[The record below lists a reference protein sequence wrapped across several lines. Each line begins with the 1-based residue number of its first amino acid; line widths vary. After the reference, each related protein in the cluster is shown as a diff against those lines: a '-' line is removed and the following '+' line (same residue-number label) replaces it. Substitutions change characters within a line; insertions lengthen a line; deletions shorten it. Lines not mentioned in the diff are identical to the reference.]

1 MMRMSGGQLILAAT
15 PLGNILDA
23 SPRLKETLEQADLI
37 AAEDTRR
44 AKRLFADLNLEIKA
58 PVISLFEENE
68 IEKIPDIIEK
78 LKNGLKVVVIS
89 DAGTPAISDPGY
101 RLVTK
106 AIKENISITVIPGP
120 SAVLSAL
127 VLSGLP
133 TDRFSFEGFIARKG
147 KERTEILN
155 NLNTQSRTMVIFESP
170 RRTSQTLQDIQE
182 IVGND
187 RKAAVVRE
195 ISKTY
200 EEVIRGSLKELVAW
214 ANSKEVLGEIT
225 LVIAGVENT
234 GKKEVDD
241 EAIAEVKQLIAA
253 GSSFK
258 DAVQEV
264 STQRGLSRRE
274 LYEASLRLDS

>member
-1 MMRMSGGQLILAAT
+1 MSGGQLILAAT

-106 AIKENISITVIPGP
+106 AIEENISITVIPGP

-147 KERTEILN
+147 KERTEILS

-170 RRTSQTLQDIQE
+170 RRTLQTLQDIQE
-182 IVGND
+182 IVGDD

-234 GKKEVDD
+234 GKKEVD
-241 EAIAEVKQLIAA
+241 EQAIGEVKQLIAA

>member
-1 MMRMSGGQLILAAT
+1 MSGGQLILAAT

-78 LKNGLKVVVIS
+78 LKSGLKVVVIS

-106 AIKENISITVIPGP
+106 AIEENISITVIPGP

-155 NLNTQSRTMVIFESP
+155 NLNNQSRTMVIFESP
-170 RRTSQTLQDIQE
+170 RRTLQTLQDIQE
-182 IVGND
+182 IVGDD

-234 GKKEVDD
+234 GKKEVD
-241 EAIAEVKQLIAA
+241 EQAIAEVKQLIAA

>member
-15 PLGNILDA
+15 PLGNVLDA
-23 SPRLKETLEQADLI
+23 SERLKQTLQAADLI

-44 AKRLFADLNLEIKA
+44 AKRLFADLNLDVSA

-78 LKNGLKVVVIS
+78 LKTGAKVVVIS

-106 AIKENISITVIPGP
+106 AIEENISITVIPGP

-127 VLSGLP
+127 ILSGLP

-155 NLNTQSRTMVIFESP
+155 NLNTQSRTMVLFESP
-170 RRTSQTLQDIQE
+170 RRTLQTLQDIQE
-182 IVGND
+182 VVGEN

-200 EEVIRGSLKELVAW
+200 EEVIRGSISDLVSW
-214 ANSKEVLGEIT
+214 AQAKEVLGEIT

-234 GKKEVDD
+234 GKKEVDE
-241 EAIAEVKQLIAA
+241 EAIRQVKQLVDA

-264 STQRGLSRRE
+264 STQQGLSRRE

>member
-1 MMRMSGGQLILAAT
+1 MSGGQLILAAT

-23 SPRLKETLEQADLI
+23 SERLKQTLQEADLI

-44 AKRLFADLNLEIKA
+44 AKRLFADLNLEVKA

-78 LKNGLKVVVIS
+78 LKTGAKVVVIS

-101 RLVTK
+101 RLITK
-106 AIKENISITVIPGP
+106 AIEENISITVIPGP

-127 VLSGLP
+127 ILSGLP

-155 NLNTQSRTMVIFESP
+155 NLNTQSRTMVLFESP
-170 RRTSQTLQDIQE
+170 RRTLQTLQDIQE
-182 IVGND
+182 VVGES

-200 EEVIRGSLKELVAW
+200 EEVIRGSISDLVSW
-214 ANSKEVLGEIT
+214 AQAKEVLGEIT

-234 GKKEVDD
+234 GKKEVDE
-241 EAIAEVKQLIAA
+241 EAIRQVKQLVD
-253 GSSFK
+253 GGTSFK

-264 STQRGLSRRE
+264 STQQGLSRRE

>member
-1 MMRMSGGQLILAAT
+1 MSGGQLILAAT
-15 PLGNILDA
+15 PLGNVLDA
-23 SPRLKETLEQADLI
+23 SPRLKQTLEQADLI

-44 AKRLFADLNLEIKA
+44 AKRLFADLNLEITA

-78 LKNGLKVVVIS
+78 LKNGAKVVVIS

-101 RLVTK
+101 RLVSA
-106 AIKENISITVIPGP
+106 AIAENISITVIPGP
-120 SAVLSAL
+120 SAVISAL

-133 TDRFSFEGFIARKG
+133 TDRFAFEGFIARKG

-155 NLNTQSRTMVIFESP
+155 SLNTQSRTMVLFESP
-170 RRTSQTLQDIQE
+170 RRTSQTLEDIQE
-182 IVGND
+182 IVGPD

-200 EEVIRGSLKELVAW
+200 EEVIRGSIKELVTW

-225 LVIAGVENT
+225 LVVAGIENV
-234 GKKEVDD
+234 GKKEVDE
-241 EAIAEVKQLIAA
+241 EAINNVKRLVDA
-253 GSSFK
+253 GASFK

>member
-1 MMRMSGGQLILAAT
+1 MRVMSGGQLILAAT

-23 SPRLKETLEQADLI
+23 SERLKQTLQEADLI

-44 AKRLFADLNLEIKA
+44 AKRLFADLNLDVSA

-78 LKNGLKVVVIS
+78 LKTGAKVVVIS

-106 AIKENISITVIPGP
+106 AIEENISITVIPGP

-170 RRTSQTLQDIQE
+170 RRTLQTLQDIQE
-182 IVGND
+182 IVGDD

-200 EEVIRGSLKELVAW
+200 EEVIRGSLKELVTW

-241 EAIAEVKQLIAA
+241 QAIAEVKQLIAA

-274 LYEASLRLDS
+274 LYEASLRFDS

>member
-1 MMRMSGGQLILAAT
+1 MRVMSGGQLILAAT

-23 SPRLKETLEQADLI
+23 SERLKQTLQEANLI

-44 AKRLFADLNLEIKA
+44 AKRLFADLNLEVTA

-78 LKNGLKVVVIS
+78 LKNGAKVVVIS

-106 AIKENISITVIPGP
+106 AIEENISITVIPGP

-127 VLSGLP
+127 ILSGLP

-155 NLNTQSRTMVIFESP
+155 NLNTQSRTMILFESP
-170 RRTSQTLQDIQE
+170 RRTLQTLQDIQE
-182 IVGND
+182 VVGEN

-200 EEVIRGSLKELVAW
+200 EEVIRGSISDLVSW
-214 ANSKEVLGEIT
+214 AQSNEVLGEIT

-234 GKKEVDD
+234 GKKEVDE
-241 EAIAEVKQLIAA
+241 EAIRQVKQLVDA

-264 STQRGLSRRE
+264 STQQGLSRRE

>member
-1 MMRMSGGQLILAAT
+1 MSGGQLILAAT

>member
-78 LKNGLKVVVIS
+78 LKSGLKVVVIS

-106 AIKENISITVIPGP
+106 AIEENFLITVIPGP

-170 RRTSQTLQDIQE
+170 RRTLQTLQDIQE
-182 IVGND
+182 IVGDD

-200 EEVIRGSLKELVAW
+200 EEVIRGSLKELVTW

-234 GKKEVDD
+234 GKKEVD
-241 EAIAEVKQLIAA
+241 EQAIGEVKQLIAA

>member
-1 MMRMSGGQLILAAT
+1 MSGGQLILAAT

-23 SPRLKETLEQADLI
+23 SPRLKQTLEQADLI

-44 AKRLFADLNLEIKA
+44 AKRLFADLNLEITA

-78 LKNGLKVVVIS
+78 LKNGAKVVVIS

-101 RLVTK
+101 RLVSK
-106 AIKENISITVIPGP
+106 AIAENIAITVIPGP
-120 SAVLSAL
+120 SAVISAL

-133 TDRFSFEGFIARKG
+133 TDRFAFEGFIARKG

-155 NLNTQSRTMVIFESP
+155 NLNTQSRTMVLFESP
-170 RRTSQTLQDIQE
+170 RRTSQTLEDIQE
-182 IVGND
+182 IVGPD

-200 EEVIRGSLKELVAW
+200 EEVIRGSIKELVTW
-214 ANSKEVLGEIT
+214 ANSKQVLGEIT
-225 LVIAGVENT
+225 LVVAGIENV
-234 GKKEVDD
+234 GKKEVDE
-241 EAIAEVKQLIAA
+241 EAVNNVKRLVDA

>member
-1 MMRMSGGQLILAAT
+1 MSGGQLILAAT

-106 AIKENISITVIPGP
+106 AIEENISITVIPGP

-147 KERTEILN
+147 KERSEILN

-170 RRTSQTLQDIQE
+170 RRTLQTLQDIQE
-182 IVGND
+182 IVGDD

-234 GKKEVDD
+234 GKKEVD
-241 EAIAEVKQLIAA
+241 EQAIAEVKQLIAA

>member
-1 MMRMSGGQLILAAT
+1 MGGGQLILAAT

-23 SPRLKETLEQADLI
+23 SLRLKQTLEQADLI

-44 AKRLFADLNLEIKA
+44 ARRLFADLELDVKA
-58 PVISLFEENE
+58 PIISLFEDNE
-68 IEKIPDIIEK
+68 IERIPEIIEK
-78 LKNGLKVVVIS
+78 LKNGAKVVVIS

-101 RLVTK
+101 RLVNA
-106 AIKENISITVIPGP
+106 AIDEKILITVIPGP

-133 TDRFSFEGFIARKG
+133 TDRFIFEGFIAKKG
-147 KERTEILN
+147 KERTEFLN
-155 NLNTQSRTMVIFESP
+155 NLGNENKTTILFESP
-170 RRTSQTLQDIQE
+170 RRTLQTLKDIQE
-182 IVGND
+182 TIGDD

-200 EEVIRGSLKELVAW
+200 EEVIRGTIKELVNW
-214 ANSKEVLGEIT
+214 AIDTEVLGEIT
-225 LVIAGVENT
+225 LVIAGLET
-234 GKKEVDD
+234 TARKQVD
-241 EAIAEVKQLIAA
+241 EQAVKRVRQLVDA

-264 STQRGLSRRE
+264 STQQGLSRRE
-274 LYEASLRLDS
+274 LYEASLRLDT

>member
-1 MMRMSGGQLILAAT
+1 MSGGQLILAAT

-106 AIKENISITVIPGP
+106 AIEENISITVIPGP

-170 RRTSQTLQDIQE
+170 RRTLQTLQDVQE
-182 IVGND
+182 IVGDD

-214 ANSKEVLGEIT
+214 ANSKEILGEIT

-241 EAIAEVKQLIAA
+241 EAIGEVKQLIAA

>member
-1 MMRMSGGQLILAAT
+1 MSGGQLILAAT

-78 LKNGLKVVVIS
+78 LKSGLKVVVIS

-106 AIKENISITVIPGP
+106 AIEENISITVIPGP

-170 RRTSQTLQDIQE
+170 RRTLQTLQDIQE
-182 IVGND
+182 IVGDD

-200 EEVIRGSLKELVAW
+200 EEVIRGSLKELVTW

-225 LVIAGVENT
+225 LVIGGVENT

>member
-1 MMRMSGGQLILAAT
+1 MSGGQLILAAT

-44 AKRLFADLNLEIKA
+44 AKRLFADLNLDIKA

-78 LKNGLKVVVIS
+78 LKSGLKVVVIS

-106 AIKENISITVIPGP
+106 AIEENISITVIPGP

-170 RRTSQTLQDIQE
+170 RRTLQTLQDIQE
-182 IVGND
+182 IVGDD

-200 EEVIRGSLKELVAW
+200 EEVIRGSLKELVTW

>member
-106 AIKENISITVIPGP
+106 AIEENISVTVIPGP

-170 RRTSQTLQDIQE
+170 RRTLQTLQDIQE
-182 IVGND
+182 IVGD
-187 RKAAVVRE
+187 ERKAAVVRE

-234 GKKEVDD
+234 GKKEVD
-241 EAIAEVKQLIAA
+241 EQAIGEVKQLIAA

>member
-1 MMRMSGGQLILAAT
+1 MSGGQLILAAT

-106 AIKENISITVIPGP
+106 AIEENISITVIPGP

-170 RRTSQTLQDIQE
+170 RRTLQTLQDIQE
-182 IVGND
+182 IVGDD

-200 EEVIRGSLKELVAW
+200 EEVIRGSLKELVDW
-214 ANSKEVLGEIT
+214 ANGKEVLGEIT

-234 GKKEVDD
+234 GKKEVDE
-241 EAIAEVKQLIAA
+241 EAIGEVKQLIAA

>member
-1 MMRMSGGQLILAAT
+1 MSGGQLILAAT

-68 IEKIPDIIEK
+68 IEKITEIIEK

-106 AIKENISITVIPGP
+106 AIEENISITVIPGP

-170 RRTSQTLQDIQE
+170 RRTLQTLQDIQE
-182 IVGND
+182 LVGDD

-241 EAIAEVKQLIAA
+241 EALGEVKQLIAA

>member
-1 MMRMSGGQLILAAT
+1 MSGGQLILAAT

-23 SPRLKETLEQADLI
+23 SERLKQTLQEADLI

-44 AKRLFADLNLEIKA
+44 AKRLFADLNLEVKA

-68 IEKIPDIIEK
+68 IEKIPEIIEK
-78 LKNGLKVVVIS
+78 LKNGAKVVVIS

-106 AIKENISITVIPGP
+106 VIEENISITVIPGP

-127 VLSGLP
+127 ILSGLP

-147 KERTEILN
+147 KERVEILN
-155 NLNTQSRTMVIFESP
+155 NLNTQSRTMVLFESP
-170 RRTSQTLQDIQE
+170 RRTLQTLQDIQE
-182 IVGND
+182 IVGGS
-187 RKAAVVRE
+187 RKGAVVRE

-200 EEVIRGSLKELVAW
+200 EEVIRGSISDLVSW
-214 ANSKEVLGEIT
+214 AQAKEVLGEIT

-234 GKKEVDD
+234 GKKEVDE
-241 EAIAEVKQLIAA
+241 EAVRQVKQLVDG

-264 STQRGLSRRE
+264 STQQGLSRRE
-274 LYEASLRLDS
+274 LYEASLRLDT

>member
-1 MMRMSGGQLILAAT
+1 MGGGQLILAAT

-23 SPRLKETLEQADLI
+23 SLRLKQTLEQADLI

-44 AKRLFADLNLEIKA
+44 ARRLFADLELDVKA
-58 PVISLFEENE
+58 PIISLFEDNE
-68 IEKIPDIIEK
+68 IERIPEIIEK
-78 LKNGLKVVVIS
+78 LKNGAKVVVIS

-101 RLVTK
+101 RLVNA
-106 AIKENISITVIPGP
+106 AIDEKILITVIPGP

-133 TDRFSFEGFIARKG
+133 TDRFIFEGFIAKKG
-147 KERTEILN
+147 KERTEFLN
-155 NLNTQSRTMVIFESP
+155 NLGNENKTTILFESP
-170 RRTSQTLQDIQE
+170 LRTLQTLKDIQE
-182 IVGND
+182 IIGDD

-200 EEVIRGSLKELVAW
+200 EEVIRGTIKELVNW
-214 ANSKEVLGEIT
+214 AIDTEVLGEIT
-225 LVIAGVENT
+225 LVIAGLET
-234 GKKEVDD
+234 TARKQVD
-241 EAIAEVKQLIAA
+241 EQAVKRVRQLVDA

-264 STQRGLSRRE
+264 STQQGLSRRE
-274 LYEASLRLDS
+274 LYEASLRLDT

>member
-1 MMRMSGGQLILAAT
+1 MSGGQLILAAT

-44 AKRLFADLNLEIKA
+44 AKRLFADLNLDIKA

-106 AIKENISITVIPGP
+106 AIEENISITVIPGP

-170 RRTSQTLQDIQE
+170 RRTLQTLQDIQE
-182 IVGND
+182 IVGDD

-241 EAIAEVKQLIAA
+241 QAIAEVKQLIAA

>member
-1 MMRMSGGQLILAAT
+1 MSGGQLILAAT

-23 SPRLKETLEQADLI
+23 SPRLKQTLEQADLI

-44 AKRLFADLNLEIKA
+44 AKRLFADLNLEITA

-78 LKNGLKVVVIS
+78 LKNGAKVVVIS

-101 RLVTK
+101 RLVST
-106 AIKENISITVIPGP
+106 AIGENIAITVIPGP
-120 SAVLSAL
+120 SAVISAL

-133 TDRFSFEGFIARKG
+133 TDRFAFEGFIARKG

-155 NLNTQSRTMVIFESP
+155 NLNTQSRTMVLFESP
-170 RRTSQTLQDIQE
+170 RRTSQTLEDIQE
-182 IVGND
+182 IVGPD

-200 EEVIRGSLKELVAW
+200 EEVIRGSIKELVTW

-225 LVIAGVENT
+225 LVVAGIENV
-234 GKKEVDD
+234 GKKEVDE
-241 EAIAEVKQLIAA
+241 EAINNVKRLVDA

>member
-106 AIKENISITVIPGP
+106 AIEENISITVIPGP

-170 RRTSQTLQDIQE
+170 RRTLQTLQDIQE
-182 IVGND
+182 IVGD
-187 RKAAVVRE
+187 ERKAAVVRE

-200 EEVIRGSLKELVAW
+200 EEVIRGSLKELVTW

-241 EAIAEVKQLIAA
+241 QAIAEVKQLIAA

>member
-1 MMRMSGGQLILAAT
+1 MSGGQLILAAT

-68 IEKIPDIIEK
+68 IEKIPDIIER

-106 AIKENISITVIPGP
+106 AIEENISITVIPGP

-170 RRTSQTLQDIQE
+170 RRTLQTLQDIQE
-182 IVGND
+182 IVGDD

-234 GKKEVDD
+234 GKKEVD
-241 EAIAEVKQLIAA
+241 EQAIGEVKQLIAA

>member
-1 MMRMSGGQLILAAT
+1 MSGGQLILAAT

-106 AIKENISITVIPGP
+106 AIEENISITVIPGP

-170 RRTSQTLQDIQE
+170 RRTLQTLQDIQE
-182 IVGND
+182 IVGD
-187 RKAAVVRE
+187 ERKAAVVRE

-234 GKKEVDD
+234 GKKEVD
-241 EAIAEVKQLIAA
+241 EQAIAEVKQLIAA

>member
-1 MMRMSGGQLILAAT
+1 MSGGQLILAAT

-23 SPRLKETLEQADLI
+23 SERLKQTLQEANLI

-44 AKRLFADLNLEIKA
+44 AKRLFADLNLEVTA

-78 LKNGLKVVVIS
+78 LKNGAKVVVIS

-106 AIKENISITVIPGP
+106 AIEENISITVIPGP

-127 VLSGLP
+127 ILSGLP

-155 NLNTQSRTMVIFESP
+155 NLNSQSRTMILFESP
-170 RRTSQTLQDIQE
+170 RRTLQTLQDIQE
-182 IVGND
+182 VVGEN

-200 EEVIRGSLKELVAW
+200 EEVIRGSISDLVSW
-214 ANSKEVLGEIT
+214 AQSNEVLGEIT

-234 GKKEVDD
+234 GKKEVDE
-241 EAIAEVKQLIAA
+241 EAIRQVKQLVDA

-264 STQRGLSRRE
+264 STQQGLSRRE
-274 LYEASLRLDS
+274 LYEAFLRLDS

>member
-78 LKNGLKVVVIS
+78 LKSGLKVVVIS

-106 AIKENISITVIPGP
+106 AIEENISITVIPGP

-170 RRTSQTLQDIQE
+170 RRTLQTLQDIQK
-182 IVGND
+182 IVGDD

-200 EEVIRGSLKELVAW
+200 EEVIRGSLKELVTW

-234 GKKEVDD
+234 GKKEVD
-241 EAIAEVKQLIAA
+241 EQAIGEVKQLIAA

>member
-1 MMRMSGGQLILAAT
+1 MSGGQLILAAT

-106 AIKENISITVIPGP
+106 AIEENISITVIPGP

-170 RRTSQTLQDIQE
+170 RRTLQTLQDIQE
-182 IVGND
+182 IVGDD

-241 EAIAEVKQLIAA
+241 EAIGEVKQLIAA

>member
-1 MMRMSGGQLILAAT
+1 MSGGQLILAAT

-23 SPRLKETLEQADLI
+23 SPRLKQTLEQADLI

-44 AKRLFADLNLEIKA
+44 AKRLFADLNLEITA
-58 PVISLFEENE
+58 PVISLFEGNE

-78 LKNGLKVVVIS
+78 LKNGAKVVVIS

-101 RLVTK
+101 RLVSK
-106 AIKENISITVIPGP
+106 AIAENIAITVIPGP
-120 SAVLSAL
+120 SAVISAL

-133 TDRFSFEGFIARKG
+133 TDRFAFEGFIARKG

-155 NLNTQSRTMVIFESP
+155 NLNTQSRTMVLFESP
-170 RRTSQTLQDIQE
+170 RRTSQTLEDIQE
-182 IVGND
+182 IVGPD

-200 EEVIRGSLKELVAW
+200 EEVIRGSIKELVTW

-225 LVIAGVENT
+225 LVVAGIENV
-234 GKKEVDD
+234 GKKEVDE
-241 EAIAEVKQLIAA
+241 EAVNNVKRLVDA

>member
-1 MMRMSGGQLILAAT
+1 MSGGQLILAAT

-44 AKRLFADLNLEIKA
+44 AKRLFADLDLEIKA

-78 LKNGLKVVVIS
+78 LKSGLKVVVIS

-106 AIKENISITVIPGP
+106 AIEENILITVIPGP

-170 RRTSQTLQDIQE
+170 RRTLQTLQDIQE
-182 IVGND
+182 IVGDD

>member
-44 AKRLFADLNLEIKA
+44 AKRLFADLNLDIKA

-106 AIKENISITVIPGP
+106 AIEENISITVIPGP

-170 RRTSQTLQDIQE
+170 RRTLQTLQDIQE
-182 IVGND
+182 IVGD
-187 RKAAVVRE
+187 ERKAAVVRE

-234 GKKEVDD
+234 GKKEVD
-241 EAIAEVKQLIAA
+241 EQAIGEVKQLIAA

>member
-1 MMRMSGGQLILAAT
+1 MSGGQLILAAT

-44 AKRLFADLNLEIKA
+44 AKRLFADLNLDIKA

-78 LKNGLKVVVIS
+78 LKSGLKVVVIS

-106 AIKENISITVIPGP
+106 AIEENISITVIPGP

-170 RRTSQTLQDIQE
+170 RRTLQTLQDIQE
-182 IVGND
+182 IVGDD

-200 EEVIRGSLKELVAW
+200 EEVIRGSLKELVTW

-241 EAIAEVKQLIAA
+241 EAIGEVKQLIAA